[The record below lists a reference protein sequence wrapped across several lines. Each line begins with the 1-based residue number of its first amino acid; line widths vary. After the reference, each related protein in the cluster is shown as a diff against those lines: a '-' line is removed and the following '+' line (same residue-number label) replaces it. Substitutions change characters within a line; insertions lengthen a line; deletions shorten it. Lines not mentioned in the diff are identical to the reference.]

1 MPFSFKKFFGLS
13 KKESPKKESP
23 KKESAPKNYDT
34 SAAKEASKI
43 RGNLRAEREAT
54 RRAEREAATATR
66 RAAREA
72 ATATRKA
79 ATNARQAARDEWKER
94 VKDEIEPLIAEV
106 VKHNAEIKLL
116 EFIREYKAV
125 HNKKPDVDTIKDSF
139 IQLKK
144 LEILNINDTV
154 MIPSIMNKT
163 SIEDIKMELIN
174 MKISEG
180 TNANLPTGGR
190 RMKKRN

>member
-23 KKESAPKNYDT
+23 KKESAARNSVT

-43 RGNLRAEREAT
+43 RENLRAT

-66 RAAREA
+66 KAA
-72 ATATRKA
+72 RKA

-94 VKDEIEPLIAEV
+94 VKEEIEPLIAEV
-106 VKHNAEIKLL
+106 VKHNAEIKLV
-116 EFIREYKAV
+116 EFIREYKVV
-125 HNKKPDVDTIKDSF
+125 HNKKPDVDTIKDRF

-154 MIPSIMNKT
+154 MIPSIMNRT
-163 SIEDIKMELIN
+163 PIEDMEMEIMN
-174 MKISEG
+174 MKISEE
-180 TNANLPTGGR
+180 TNANLPRG
-190 RMKKRN
+190 KRN